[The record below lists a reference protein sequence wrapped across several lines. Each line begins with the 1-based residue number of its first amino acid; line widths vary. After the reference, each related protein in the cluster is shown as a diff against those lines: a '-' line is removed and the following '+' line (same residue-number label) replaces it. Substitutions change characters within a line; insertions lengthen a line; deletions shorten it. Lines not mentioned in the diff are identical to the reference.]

1 MVARV
6 WEWKGMN
13 MRANI
18 ITFDGVKSYI
28 LRCNGGSVD
37 FYIYSHL
44 EESILK
50 VINYLIMK

>member
-13 MRANI
+13 MRADI
-18 ITFDGVKSYI
+18 ITFDGVKSSI

-37 FYIYSHL
+37 FYICSHL
-44 EESILK
+44 EDYILK